1 MIYAYDY
8 LWVILKAKTEVLGEK
23 PKYLEENGSTRRKA
37 EVLRG
42 KPKYSEAKRSTR
54 RKTEV
59 LIGKPKYS
67 EEKRSAWR
75 KSEVLRGKLA
85 LALLY
90 SCHRTGLA
98 VRG

>member
-1 MIYAYDY
+1 MKYAYDY
-8 LWVILKAKTEVLGEK
+8 LWVLLKAKTEVFGEK

-42 KPKYSEAKRSTR
+42 KPKYSEEKRSTR
-54 RKTEV
+54 
-59 LIGKPKYS
+59 
-67 EEKRSAWR
+67 R
-75 KSEVLRGKLA
+75 KSEVLRGKLG